1 MEYMKL
7 SMEDIKDIVDIHKIS
22 FKNFFLSSLGT
33 HFLKVYYKAVL
44 KSQLSVCI
52 GGKENGIL
60 KGFCVGTTLA
70 RGFHKGLLKDN
81 FVSFLW
87 SLGYVCMV
95 RPISIIRLF
104 RNLEKRSS
112 IVPDDGNYAELLSI
126 AVLPNASNKGI
137 GHSLLREFEK
147 KMKSMGVSKV
157 VLTTDSISND
167 NVINFYQKNDFK
179 VLYKF
184 VTYPKREMYKLI
196 KEL

>member
-81 FVSFLW
+81 FVSF
-87 SLGYVCMV
+87 
-95 RPISIIRLF
+95 
-104 RNLEKRSS
+104 
-112 IVPDDGNYAELLSI
+112 
-126 AVLPNASNKGI
+126 
-137 GHSLLREFEK
+137 
-147 KMKSMGVSKV
+147 
-157 VLTTDSISND
+157 
-167 NVINFYQKNDFK
+167 
-179 VLYKF
+179 
-184 VTYPKREMYKLI
+184 
-196 KEL
+196 